1 METKNDNYPLIITN
15 RMYCGSYLKEGENIG
30 HEVINTYLS
39 DNGNHYIY
47 LNDTGKIND
56 KDEVKDAIVLLTRY
70 FSPRTYEIIAK
81 ARVKD
86 VVADKETFEYTYGGQ
101 KLKDIFSNNIYHGV
115 AQKPSETIYATF
127 LVDEF
132 KRPKHAIYITDDV
145 KKSVEGKDVFY
156 IKQTFGKETMRQYFR
171 SSDSGYSDLGD
182 IIKSDIWSDGD
193 AKKVLSPSGIEKKKD
208 CFLSIIK
215 KQDNEL
221 VWSNLLAYI
230 FESNKQLCADFFNK
244 KCNTKLSENFNLVRE
259 MGNIDLLIYDND
271 NVIVIENKI
280 KSEINGVKK
289 TENNKGIVSQLSKYY
304 NLLTK
309 GEDEDSSR
317 DQNQKFNKIKDI
329 KTKRFLILM
338 PNYHAID
345 KKIYKFGEKYEDLLY
360 GDILDFYKK
369 HKNEMEG
376 VKYFNEFLD
385 GLIIQS
391 KEYDD
396 ELEKEM
402 KRRFRN
408 AIYMSKSKLT
418 GQG

>member
-1 METKNDNYPLIITN
+1 MKTKSDKKTLIITN
-15 RMYCGSYLKEGENIG
+15 RMYCGSYLEEGENIG

-39 DNGNHYIY
+39 DNKNHYIY

-56 KDEVKDAIVLLTRY
+56 KNEVEDAIVLLTRY

-81 ARVKD
+81 ARVKN
-86 VVADKETFEYTYGGQ
+86 VVVGEKTSEYIYGGQ
-101 KLKDIFSNNIYHGV
+101 KLEDIFSNNIYHGV

-132 KRPKHAIYITDDV
+132 KRPKHAIYITDDE
-145 KKSVEGKDVFY
+145 KKGVEGKNVFY

-171 SSDSGYSDLGD
+171 SSDSGYDGLNS
-182 IIKSDIWSDGD
+182 IIKSDIWNNGD
-193 AKKVLSPSGIEKKKD
+193 AKKVLSPNGIENKKD

-230 FESNKQLCADFFNK
+230 FESNKKLCAKFLND
-244 KCNTKLSENFNLVRE
+244 KCDTTLSENFNLVRE
-259 MGNIDLLIYDND
+259 MGNIDLLIYDSD

-289 TENNKGIVSQLSKYY
+289 SNNDKEIVSQLSKYY
-304 NLLTK
+304 NLVTK
-309 GEDEDSSR
+309 GVDEDSSKN
-317 DQNQKFNKIKDI
+317 QNQKFNKIKII
-329 KTKRFLILM
+329 KKKCFLILM

-345 KKIYKFGEKYEDLLY
+345 KKIYKFGEKYKELLY
-360 GDILDFYKK
+360 GDILDFYNK
-369 HKNEMEG
+369 HKNEMKG
-376 VKYFNEFLD
+376 VRYFDEFLD
-385 GLIIQS
+385 GLAIQS

-396 ELEKEM
+396 ELEQEM

-408 AIYMSKSKLT
+408 AIYMAKNNQTK
-418 GQG
+418 